1 LALREVYMH
10 WSARRRQVLTTMT
23 ALAVAGPRALAQD
36 RALRI
41 ETSILPPFTI
51 DNGATPRGSL
61 YELVV
66 EVMRRAGMRGRIEVL
81 PWARAVFQT
90 THAARTAVF
99 PLSRTEGREHQ
110 FRWLVKL
117 YDEQYIFL
125 VRKGGPFDARD
136 PMRMTAHPV
145 VLLRGSSFHDEL
157 AKRGFQNLVDANS
170 TAECTRYLV
179 NGLAEAVF
187 GERAIVGWSL
197 RNRPDR
203 DRFDVSAPLL
213 TSSSWLAGSADIPE
227 ADALVLQHAMEAMIA
242 DGTYARILRRYDLRP
257 SA

>member
-1 LALREVYMH
+1 
-10 WSARRRQVLTTMT
+10 MT
-23 ALAVAGPRALAQD
+23 ALAVAGPRAFARD
-36 RALRI
+36 RTLRI
-41 ETSILPPFTI
+41 ETSVLPPFII
-51 DNGATPRGSL
+51 DDGGRRRGSL

-66 EVMRRAGMRGRIEVL
+66 EVLHRADIGASLEVV

-90 THAARTAVF
+90 THTERSAVF

-125 VRKGGPFDARD
+125 ARQGGAFDVHA
-136 PMRMTAHPV
+136 PLSMTARPV

-157 AKRGFQNLVDANS
+157 AKRGFHNLVDANS

-179 NGLAEAVF
+179 NGLADAVF
-187 GERAIVGWSL
+187 GEHAIVGWSL

-203 DRFDVSAPLL
+203 ARFVVSAPLL
-213 TSSSWLAGSADIPE
+213 TSSSWLAGSPDIPE
-227 ADALVLQHAMEAMIA
+227 ADALVLQRAMEAMIA
-242 DGTYARILRRYDLRP
+242 DGTYARIMKRYDVRAP
-257 SA
+257 A